1 MLEGQWD
8 GKSAQG
14 GETAGKRRAT
24 EMPNEFLTARG
35 RSSRERILAQA
46 ARLVGEKG
54 VQGTSLEDIRVA
66 ASVSKSQLYHYFA
79 NKEDLVLAIIGRQT
93 SDVLAAQQPL
103 LDHLDSWEN
112 LERWC
117 AALIALQ
124 DERQCVGGC
133 PIGSLA
139 SELADQDEVAR
150 LTLVHSFDQWEG
162 YLVEGFTRMREQGE
176 LRLDANPAEL
186 AVAVMT
192 SLQGGLLLTQT
203 RKTTQPLQLALH
215 AAFTY
220 VRSFAPRPD
229 VAY

>member
-1 MLEGQWD
+1 
-8 GKSAQG
+8 
-14 GETAGKRRAT
+14 
-24 EMPNEFLTARG
+24 MPNALLTARG
-35 RSSRERILAQA
+35 RSSRERILTEA

-54 VQGTSLEDIRVA
+54 VQGTSLDDICAA

-93 SDVLAAQQPL
+93 RDVLAAQQPL

-112 LERWC
+112 LERWG

-124 DERQCVGGC
+124 EERHCAGGC

-150 LTLVHSFDQWEG
+150 VTLVDSFDQWEG
-162 YLVEGFTRMREQGE
+162 YLREGFTRMRERGD
-176 LRLDANPAEL
+176 LRPDANPAEL

-203 RKTTQPLQLALH
+203 RKSTQPLQIALQ

-220 VRSFAPRPD
+220 VRSFASQPAASERVSGDTPD
-229 VAY
+229 PAPKPTH

>member
-1 MLEGQWD
+1 
-8 GKSAQG
+8 
-14 GETAGKRRAT
+14 
-24 EMPNEFLTARG
+24 MPNELLTARG
-35 RSSRERILAQA
+35 RSSRERILAHA

-54 VQGTSLEDIRVA
+54 VQGTSLDDICAA

-93 SDVLAAQQPL
+93 SDVLATQQPL

-112 LERWC
+112 LERWG

-124 DERQCVGGC
+124 EERHCVGGC

-150 LTLVHSFDQWEG
+150 LTLVDSFDQWER
-162 YLVEGFTRMREQGE
+162 YLLEGFTHMRERGD
-176 LRLDANPAEL
+176 LRPDANPAEL

-192 SLQGGLLLTQT
+192 SLQGGLLLTQM
-203 RKTTQPLQLALH
+203 RKSTQPLQI
-215 AAFTY
+215 
-220 VRSFAPRPD
+220 
-229 VAY
+229 